1 MGYQSKKNNFKF
13 NHYFCY
19 QLIYIIILFNISQSN
34 NQISDK
40 RYEIKNEA
48 IQDSKN
54 DKSIITI
61 TFINKGENIFFSCSY
76 KGYQHNQEGENSRK
90 EICDY
95 NSFKCNIIEQ
105 EPKTVLLN
113 FDKGEIEH
121 AQICSKI

>member
-54 DKSIITI
+54 DIRNETIQYLKNDKSI
-61 TFINKGENIFFSCSY
+61 K
-76 KGYQHNQEGENSRK
+76 
-90 EICDY
+90 
-95 NSFKCNIIEQ
+95 
-105 EPKTVLLN
+105 
-113 FDKGEIEH
+113 
-121 AQICSKI
+121 